1 MTFLQSGLYNLSLY
15 EKYTIWLNR
24 CQGTRLVFLI
34 SIDYTL
40 TSIQQEIEPLLPAR
54 GSMDGV
60 YLLKRTIKF
69 SKNKEAYYE

>member
-1 MTFLQSGLYNLSLY
+1 MFL
-15 EKYTIWLNR
+15 
-24 CQGTRLVFLI
+24 V

-40 TSIQQEIEPLLPAR
+40 TSFQQEIEPLLPAK
-54 GSMDGV
+54 GSIDGV

>member
-1 MTFLQSGLYNLSLY
+1 
-15 EKYTIWLNR
+15 
-24 CQGTRLVFLI
+24 
-34 SIDYTL
+34 
-40 TSIQQEIEPLLPAR
+40 LPAK

>member
-1 MTFLQSGLYNLSLY
+1 M
-15 EKYTIWLNR
+15 
-24 CQGTRLVFLI
+24 FLI

-40 TSIQQEIEPLLPAR
+40 TSFQQEIEPLLPDK